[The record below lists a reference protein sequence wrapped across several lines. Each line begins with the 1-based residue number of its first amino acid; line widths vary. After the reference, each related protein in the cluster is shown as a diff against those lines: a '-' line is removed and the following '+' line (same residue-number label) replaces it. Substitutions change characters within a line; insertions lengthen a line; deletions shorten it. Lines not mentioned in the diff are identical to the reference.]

1 MRDAKLTFSV
11 PVQAGNAGLY
21 NITAASSN
29 GVVTLLTSGGTPGVS
44 GAPAVVSSELNY
56 GGLVTNGVTGAAMDA
71 NMDGSVTAADY
82 VRGQIL
88 NPLYVQVAFNYDAL
102 GAAATAD
109 TITVELHGSDTSGF
123 TPASGT
129 LLSSFVHTTAA
140 TAAAKGDEMAIL
152 NLQSYAKFLK
162 LKFINSATRAGGFV
176 NVTRM
181 HIQTGREG
189 NL

>member
-1 MRDAKLTFSV
+1 MRDAKLTFAV
-11 PVQAGNAGLY
+11 PVQAGDAAKY

-29 GVVTLLTSGGTPGVS
+29 GVVSLFTSGGTPGVS
-44 GAPAVVSSELNY
+44 GAPAVVSNELNY
-56 GGLVTNGVTGAAMDA
+56 GGLVTNGVSGAVMDA

-88 NPLYVQVAFNYDAL
+88 NPLYVQVAFSYSAL
-102 GAAATAD
+102 GAASVSD

-123 TPASGT
+123 TPAAGT

-140 TAAAKGDEMAIL
+140 TAAASGNEMAIL
-152 NLQSYAKFLK
+152 TLQSYAKFLK
-162 LKFINSATRAGGFV
+162 LRFVNSSTRAGGVV

-189 NL
+189 SI